1 MSEPDASLRVSDA
14 ERDEVVR
21 TLGDHAAVGRLT
33 LDELEDR
40 SGRALTAKTRG
51 ELAILTSD
59 LPREA
64 GQAAGAGPVP
74 SRRRP
79 VRWMVA
85 IMGGS
90 QRRGRFRAVG
100 SINAVAIMGGDEIDL
115 REAEIEGGELTLNL
129 FALMGGS
136 NIYVP
141 DSVEVEVGGFS
152 IMGGHE
158 EIGGQRTP
166 RPGAPVIRIRVYTLM
181 GGASIYRLPPQAR
194 GVGLKEAR
202 RLAKSAERGELP
214 RPANATAIIVP
225 MDLGLRGKRAL
236 ITGGSRGIGFAV
248 ARALS
253 AEGPPLSRQYEPTR
267 DDHDGWL
274 EQLSRPDR

>member
-1 MSEPDASLRVSDA
+1 MSDA
-14 ERDEVVR
+14 ERDAVLR
-21 TLGDHAAVGRLT
+21 TLGDNAAVGRLT
-33 LDELEDR
+33 LDELEER

-51 ELAILTSD
+51 ELAVLTSD

-64 GQAAGAGPVP
+64 GQASAPSPVP
-74 SRRRP
+74 ARRKP

-90 QRRGRFRAVG
+90 TRRGRFRAVG

-129 FALMGGS
+129 FALMGGA

-152 IMGGHE
+152 FMGGHE
-158 EIGGQRTP
+158 EVGGERPP
-166 RPGAPVIRIRVYTLM
+166 RPGAPLIRIRAYNVM

-194 GVGLKEAR
+194 GVSLKEAR
-202 RLAKSAERGELP
+202 RLSRAAGRGQLP
-214 RPANATAIIVP
+214 
-225 MDLGLRGKRAL
+225 
-236 ITGGSRGIGFAV
+236 
-248 ARALS
+248 
-253 AEGPPLSRQYEPTR
+253 PP
-267 DDHDGWL
+267 G
-274 EQLSRPDR
+274 